1 MAKILLPDSVTG
13 TALKNSDIDYCFSYN
28 LPFLFLCWLNSD

>member
-28 LPFLFLCWLNSD
+28 LPFLFFFLLIKS